1 MTASVFDLIR
11 QYDLDPKKSL
21 GQNFLVDETHLAR
34 IAAAADLTPEDTVLE
49 IGPGL
54 GVLTRHLAEQA
65 GHVVAVELDDRL
77 IPILRHRFA
86 DQPNVRF
93 VHADILAVD
102 VADLLTEDAT
112 EDSDGRK
119 TEDEPNATSSASSA
133 SETVD
138 FVDATRITDHE
149 SRLLPITN
157 PQSPITSYKVVAN
170 LPYYITSAVLRHLL
184 EAPQPPTLAVVMV
197 QREVAKRIVA
207 GPGDMSLLAI
217 GVQFYAVPKIVQKVP
232 AGAFHPRPKVDSAV
246 LRLDVRPQPA
256 VADVDPVRY
265 FDVVRAGFG
274 QKRKQLLNSLSSGLS
289 TSKEVIRARLEA
301 AQIDPQRRAETLSL
315 QEWGALTRALYP

>member
-1 MTASVFDLIR
+1 MTPSVFDLIR

-34 IAAAADLTPEDTVLE
+34 IAAAADLTPADTVLE

-77 IPILRHRFA
+77 IPILRERFA
-86 DQPNVRF
+86 DQPNIRF

-102 VADLLTEDAT
+102 VADLLRDDE
-112 EDSDGRK
+112 GRS
-119 TEDEPNATSSASSA
+119 TEDEEAATSPAPETN
-133 SETVD
+133 ETVNK
-138 FVDATRITDHE
+138 VDTTRNSQFATRPT
-149 SRLLPITN
+149 
-157 PQSPITSYKVVAN
+157 QSPIPNHQSPIPNYKVVAN

-197 QREVAKRIVA
+197 QREVAQRIVA

-289 TSKEVIRARLEA
+289 TSKEQIRAALEA
-301 AQIDPQRRAETLSL
+301 AGIDPQRRAETLSL
-315 QEWGALTRALYP
+315 VEWGALTRALYP

>member
-1 MTASVFDLIR
+1 MTTPTVFDLIR

-34 IAAAADLTPEDTVLE
+34 IAAAADLTAEDIVLE
-49 IGPGL
+49 VGPGL

-65 GHVVAVELDDRL
+65 GRVIAVELDNRL
-77 IPILRHRFA
+77 IPILEERFA

-102 VADLLTEDAT
+102 AAALIQTTA
-112 EDSDGRK
+112 DGRRQ
-119 TEDEPNATSSASSA
+119 TADERPIPNTQY
-133 SETVD
+133 
-138 FVDATRITDHE
+138 
-149 SRLLPITN
+149 PI
-157 PQSPITSYKVVAN
+157 PSHQSPIPNPQYKVVAN

-184 EAPQPPTLAVVMV
+184 EADQPPVLAVVMV
-197 QREVAKRIVA
+197 QREVAQRIVA
-207 GPGDMSLLAI
+207 KPGDMSLLAV
-217 GVQFYAVPKIVQKVP
+217 GVQFYAEPKIVNKVP
-232 AGAFHPRPKVDSAV
+232 AGAFYPRPKVDSAV

-256 VADVDPVRY
+256 VPDVAPVHF

-289 TSKEVIRARLEA
+289 LPKERIRASLDA
-301 AQIDPQRRAETLSL
+301 AGIDPQRRAETLSL
-315 QEWGALTRALYP
+315 EEWGALTKAVTP